1 MVKKVFLEEH
11 LETEGIASEYWEII
25 RDFYSIDKF
34 HPAIEEC
41 IELGNNER
49 KLIIKTGNYVI
60 EKMLKLD
67 DILMNMEY
75 IIVDTDMP
83 IDKYSGKMSVRE
95 DENNSVNLIWN
106 CELAP
111 KGIAEDDLAKMMKG
125 FFQAG
130 LKGMD
135 KLVRT

>member
-41 IELGNNER
+41 VNLGDNER

-67 DILMNMEY
+67 DILMKMEY
-75 IIVDTDMP
+75 MIVDTDMP
-83 IDKYSGKMSVRE
+83 IDTYNGKMSVQE
-95 DENNSVNLIWN
+95 KDNNQLDIIWS
-106 CELAP
+106 CDLTP
-111 KGIAEDDLAKMMKG
+111 KGITSEELAKMMKG
-125 FFQAG
+125 FFNAG
-130 LKGMD
+130 LKGMER
-135 KLVRT
+135 LISG